1 MLTTRQEDSPRRLTV
16 TIHTINEVTYSFYG
30 PPHWSSHEVAG
41 SIPGT
46 STILN
51 VD

>member
-1 MLTTRQEDSPRRLTV
+1 MIYVEYLFSV
-16 TIHTINEVTYSFYG
+16 G
-30 PPHWSSHEVAG
+30 PPHWSKTTTTLGLTTNHEVTG